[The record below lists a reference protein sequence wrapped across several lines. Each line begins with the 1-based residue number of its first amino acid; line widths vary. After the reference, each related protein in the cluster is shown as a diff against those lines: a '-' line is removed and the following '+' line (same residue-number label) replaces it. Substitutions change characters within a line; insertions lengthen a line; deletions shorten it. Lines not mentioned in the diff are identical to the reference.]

1 MNTLPGLERKPHA
14 SSVKADHSGTSRPT
28 PHDSAP
34 EQRAL
39 DDVFDEVFDD
49 VPPREAPNGQ
59 RNNETHRTHSERV
72 LRTSSVLELSP
83 KPAARRSPE
92 PAVAPAE
99 ARSDATSPVKAVTPV
114 ASRPHLGVM
123 ASNYFNKTLV
133 GAYKIVGF
141 ALLTLILLGLF
152 AYIALNSLF
161 FLHHQWAAP
170 AVIAPSDLRVIELRA
185 RLAHELWNRQ
195 KVDAERTQISS
206 SLKHAERVVGMEEQ
220 YQATFQTAVSKN
232 ASLQYRKLRDF
243 RGIQKE
249 VDFARGKL
257 EKAVDDFARER
268 SASTETARAA
278 NLIDNEAKATADFRL
293 AELDAKRVQLQQ
305 EAAELD
311 ARLSQLGHDA
321 RALTSVVNAPQDS
334 TPATFEALQLK
345 RSYLNSMLERDRA
358 RDQIAALTSA
368 ERALD
373 EALKGYDSVISIIQ
387 ESPLLLAAEGEL
399 TIAFAPY
406 ENLSEIAEGDP
417 VYGCWA
423 RVIGCRVIG
432 KVGKTIE
439 GEVTAKHPVYGS
451 DLRGKFVRLELSERA
466 WAEEVVLHV
475 KRPPLFF

>member
-1 MNTLPGLERKPHA
+1 MSTPPGLERKQHTA
-14 SSVKADHSGTSRPT
+14 SIKMDHGSQPRPT
-28 PHDSAP
+28 AHGGTTD
-34 EQRAL
+34 QRAL
-39 DDVFDEVFDD
+39 EDVFDD
-49 VPPREAPNGQ
+49 VPRGEGSNPDRSPGD
-59 RNNETHRTHSERV
+59 HRVHSERV
-72 LRTSSVLELSP
+72 LRTSSVRELSP
-83 KPAARRSPE
+83 RPSVREFPEPNVAPKETRPAAAPTSAGT
-92 PAVAPAE
+92 PAV
-99 ARSDATSPVKAVTPV
+99 
-114 ASRPHLGVM
+114 SRPHLGVV

-133 GAYKIVGF
+133 GAYKLVGF
-141 ALLTLILLGLF
+141 ALLSLILVGLF
-152 AYIALNSLF
+152 AYIALNGLF

-195 KVDAERTQISS
+195 KVDAERTQLSS
-206 SLKHAERVVGMEEQ
+206 NLRHAERVVEMEEQ

-232 ASLQYRKLRDF
+232 AHLQYKKLRDF
-243 RGIQKE
+243 RE
-249 VDFARGKL
+249 VQREVSLARGKL
-257 EKAVDDFARER
+257 EKAADDFTRER
-268 SASTETARAA
+268 TASTETARAA
-278 NLIDNEAKATADFRL
+278 HLIDNQAKATEDFRM

-305 EAAELD
+305 EAVELD
-311 ARLSQLGHDA
+311 ARLAQLGHDA
-321 RALTSVVNAPQDS
+321 KALTSVVKAPQDS

-345 RSYLNSMLERDRA
+345 RSYLNSLLERDRA

-368 ERALD
+368 QRALD

-432 KVGKTIE
+432 KVGGTIE
-439 GEVTAKHPVYGS
+439 GEVTAKHPVYGT
-451 DLRGKFVRLELSERA
+451 DLRGKFVRLELFERA
-466 WAEEVVLHV
+466 WAEEVVLHI